1 MFQSGGEA
9 ESTVK
14 GHMPLYI
21 LLILLVAKKKGSAL
35 IHRDR
40 TSQIKMFP
48 FPFDFDGVFYR
59 CRKSFLVCVFLTCC
73 SVVAHEN
80 SDFQAHPPERC
91 CLFFLVMQNF
101 QVLIEKKKS
110 MKSNWDI

>member
-14 GHMPLYI
+14 GHMPLCI

-35 IHRDR
+35 IHRDS
-40 TSQIKMFP
+40 TSQIKTFP
-48 FPFDFDGVFYR
+48 FPFDFDGVFYK
-59 CRKSFLVCVFLTCC
+59 CRKSFLVCLFLTCW
-73 SVVAHEN
+73 SVVAHDN

-101 QVLIEKKKS
+101 QVLIEKKK
-110 MKSNWDI
+110 KIYEK